1 MKFAFV
7 TPRYGEEIVGGAEM
21 AARMIAERLV
31 SQLDW
36 NVEIFTTRAKDIVT
50 WDNEYPEGD
59 ETINGVLVHRFDV
72 ASGRDPHFF
81 RFSERLLSA
90 PDAATEAEARAFVDT
105 QGPGS
110 PGLVEALRGCDRDLV
125 AFYPYLYTPTV
136 DGVAAVGE
144 KAVMHPAAHDEPA
157 LHLPVFRRTMTSVQG
172 IAFHTRG
179 ERDLVQRLFAV
190 GDLPQAVVGLGFDE
204 PDTTVGQGTAPG
216 ELLGIGDRPYVLC
229 LGRVDGLK
237 GTTALAAFFASYKER
252 NPGPVAL
259 ALVGPV
265 TAQPPLSPDVIL
277 TGAVTEA
284 DKWSL
289 LRGATAFISPSPHE
303 SFSLV
308 LLEAWSVGVPVI
320 VNAHCAAT
328 VEHCE
333 DSGGGL
339 SFASYAEF
347 EVVLDMV
354 LGDPQLRAVL
364 GERGRRYVE
373 ANFRWPV
380 IIDRYDR
387 FADRVIERIERTE
400 RLARTA
406 RLARTT
412 RTAREGP

>member
-31 SQLDW
+31 SQLGWD
-36 NVEIFTTRAKDIVT
+36 VEIFTTRAKDIVT

-59 ETINGVLVHRFDV
+59 ETLNGVLVHRFEV
-72 ASGRDPHFF
+72 TSGRPPHFF
-81 RFSERLLSA
+81 SFSERLLSA
-90 PDAATEAEARAFVDT
+90 PDAATLAEGRAFVET

-110 PGLVEALRGCDRDLV
+110 PALIEALRDCDRDLI

-136 DGVAAVGE
+136 DGVEAVGDR
-144 KAVMHPAAHDEPA
+144 AVMHPAAHDEPA
-157 LHLPVFRRTMTSVQG
+157 LHLPVFRRTMTQVQG
-172 IAFHTRG
+172 LAFHTRG

-190 GDLPQAVVGLGFDE
+190 ADLPQAVIGLGFDE
-204 PDTTVGQGTAPG
+204 LDEKLGQGTPPG
-216 ELLGIGDRPYVLC
+216 DLLGIGDRPYILC

-237 GTTALAAFFASYKER
+237 GTTALAAFFAAYKQR
-252 NPGPVAL
+252 HPGPVAL

-277 TGAVTEA
+277 TGPVSEA

-289 LRGATAFISPSPHE
+289 LRGATAFVSPSPHE

-308 LLEAWSVGVPVI
+308 LLEAWSAGIPVI
-320 VNAHCAAT
+320 VNSHCAAT

-339 SFASYAEF
+339 SFGSYAEF
-347 EVVLDMV
+347 EVVLDIV
-354 LGDPQLRAVL
+354 LADAGLRALL
-364 GERGRRYVE
+364 GERGRSYVDT
-373 ANFRWPV
+373 NFRWPV

-387 FADRVIERIERTE
+387 FAGRVLERI
-400 RLARTA
+400 ART
-406 RLARTT
+406 RR
-412 RTAREGP
+412 